1 MDFSRIDFNT
11 YNKPP
16 FYPQY
21 LCREDTKKLVSY
33 DDPQL
38 AELDRVIDKMS
49 DQYDLDRA
57 REIFLDRLGKLKD
70 EPRNANND
78 ELYRLMIRLRI
89 LLDTTNGSV
98 NDIIKVVKFL
108 YSSEV
113 VHIEQNYPAALT
125 ILHDGEGP
133 QIDFNSIISQVIVA
147 GVGFDTKELFFFSD
161 EFEVIDE
168 LLLTVHR
175 KDMENFGSPLKFN
188 GAAKFDGKTLNNKV
202 TVHGRF
208 NGAFKFNGSIQFDGR
223 KKVDSVYQPK
233 PPFKFSSGILD
244 YLDITMQDG
253 NFVDK
258 HRARLHFDGS
268 VKFDGGSKF
277 CGLSQYSMNDPSVQ
291 YRVNRKDI
299 DETGDIS
306 EQLEAAAVMA
316 IEEDTKKLLRF
327 DGRMKFNGKS
337 QFSKDYVDRLAMESS
352 GEDMSDKVEMS
363 EAAFVGMRKH
373 HFFNGAYQFD
383 GSIKFDGMALIPLG

>member
-147 GVGFDTKELFFFSD
+147 GVGFDTRELFFFTD
-161 EFEVIDE
+161 EVEIGDE
-168 LLLTVHR
+168 LRIIVRR
-175 KDMENFGSPLKFN
+175 KDAENFGCPLKFN

-202 TVHGRF
+202 VAHGKFDGSHRF
-208 NGAFKFNGSIQFDGR
+208 NGDINFTGKSEIANQFR
-223 KKVDSVYQPK
+223 PT
-233 PPFKFSSGILD
+233 PPFKFCSGIYDILD
-244 YLDITMQDG
+244 VTFKDG

-258 HRARLHFDGS
+258 HHAKLYFDGS

-277 CGLSQYSMNDPSVQ
+277 CGLSQYSMNDPAMN
-291 YRVNRKDI
+291 YIIGKPDI
-299 DETGDIS
+299 DNANKITDSLETSAGIS
-306 EQLEAAAVMA
+306 V
-316 IEEDTKKLLRF
+316 EENTKKLLRF
-327 DGRMKFNGKS
+327 DGRWKFNGKA
-337 QFSKDYVDRLAMESS
+337 QFTDDYADQLVAESGV
-352 GEDMSDKVEMS
+352 GEMVDKVEMNDT
-363 EAAFVGMRKH
+363 AFVGMRKH
-373 HFFNGAYQFD
+373 HFFNGSYRFN
-383 GSIKFDGMALIPLG
+383 GSIRFDGMALIPLG